1 MGKAAGSSRWR
12 LVWAGPLGGRRQ
24 QGLLAAVAV
33 VPALAVPVV
42 LGPIPGAYASV
53 PTYVSVPTAVSSPA
67 LANPP
72 ANVPRTQAIA
82 QACGGDDG
90 GACDAAAVQAID
102 QARAAEGVR
111 PLQLP
116 GDFSSLSTSGQLLV
130 LADLE
135 RTDRGL
141 PGFIGLSSGLDLLAI
156 KAAATD
162 ADPEGPNGTDWGSNW
177 AGGEQNALLAD
188 YDWMYDD
195 GPGSPN
201 LDCPKAGA
209 SGCWDHRQ
217 NILWDYG
224 PHPSMGAAAT
234 RVNGVTSMTE
244 LFSSAAPGSL
254 DTTLPS
260 AAPAGDATAPG
271 TGSSTPSPQ
280 AQPAVGNKP
289 GAPSHNQPAAA
300 NPAPSE
306 PVLRLLAVAGEV
318 IAMHF
323 EVSGVPAVPVT
334 RLITL
339 SEPVSGFRLSEPFD
353 R

>member
-1 MGKAAGSSRWR
+1 MGKAALSSWWR
-12 LVWAGPLGGRRQ
+12 LVQAGFPGGGRPH
-24 QGLLAAVAV
+24 GLWAAIAII
-33 VPALAVPVV
+33 PALAVPAV
-42 LGPIPGAYASV
+42 LGPVAEASA
-53 PTYVSVPTAVSSPA
+53 SAPTAVSSPA

-72 ANVPRTQAIA
+72 ANIARTPAIA
-82 QACGGDDG
+82 QACTGADET
-90 GACDAAAVQAID
+90 ACDAAVVQAID
-102 QARAAEGVR
+102 AARAVEGVR

-116 GDFSSLSTSGQLLV
+116 AGFSSLSTPAQLLV

-135 RTDRGL
+135 RADRGL
-141 PGFIGLSSGLDLLAI
+141 PGFEGLSASLDSM
-156 KAAATD
+156 AAKGAVANTD
-162 ADPEGPNGTDWGSNW
+162 PDGPNGSDWGSNW

-201 LDCPKAGA
+201 LDCPKVGS

-244 LFSSAAPGSL
+244 LFSSAAPGPL
-254 DTTLPS
+254 DAALPS
-260 AAPAGDATAPG
+260 GTPGGGPSPTAPA
-271 TGSSTPSPQ
+271 SSTPSSAPQ
-280 AQPAVGNKP
+280 QPASAQTPVALPHKP
-289 GAPSHNQPAAA
+289 AVADKSVRPAQAPSP
-300 NPAPSE
+300 
-306 PVLRLLAVAGEV
+306 LALSAEV
-318 IAMHF
+318 ISLNF
-323 EVSGVPAVPVT
+323 QVSGVPAMPVT

-339 SEPVSGFRLSEPFD
+339 SAPVSGFRLSEPFD